1 MKNIRNTPRILPIGG
16 ATCLAI
22 LCIGTAQAQRGP
34 GGPEGRQGPPPFL
47 QGIGDQFAAVA
58 KADVNND
65 QQIDADE
72 QAALVASIEAGDFE
86 MPERGPRGPRGEE
99 ADRPER
105 GPRGENADRPQRGP
119 RGENADRPQRGP
131 RGENAD
137 RPQRGPRGENA
148 DRPQRGPRGEQ
159 AQRPQRGPGG
169 AQAQRPQRGPGG
181 ERPQRPEGVPGERPD
196 ANPERIAERMAAMY
210 NAFAQYDA
218 DANGSLNEDEVESLM
233 DALRNGDIDLPRGP
247 GRPDVSER
255 PDTDRPQRG
264 RGAPQD
270 REGQR
275 GPRGP
280 RGGR

>member
-1 MKNIRNTPRILPIGG
+1 MKNIRNTPRILHIGG

-58 KADVNND
+58 KADLNND

-72 QAALVASIEAGDFE
+72 LEALSASIEAGDFE

-99 ADRPER
+99 
-105 GPRGENADRPQRGP
+105 ADRPQRGP

-137 RPQRGPRGENA
+137 RPQRGPRG
-148 DRPQRGPRGEQ
+148 GQ
-159 AQRPQRGPGG
+159 AQRPQRGF
-169 AQAQRPQRGPGG
+169 QSERPQRGPGG
-181 ERPQRPEGVPGERPD
+181 ERGERPQRPEGFTGERPD
-196 ANPERIAERMAAMY
+196 ADPDRIAERMASMY

-218 DANGSLNEDEVESLM
+218 DANGSLDEQEVESLLNAIR
-233 DALRNGDIDLPRGP
+233 DGDVDLPRGP
-247 GRPDVSER
+247 GRPNASER
-255 PDTDRPQRG
+255 PDTDRPQWG
-264 RGAPQD
+264 RGVPQNQ
-270 REGQR
+270 EGQR